1 MCGIAGFT
9 HKGRPAPEGRI
20 QAAVKCITHRGPDQ
34 QGVFESADVSLGAV
48 RLKIIDLSPLGN
60 QPMRS
65 DDGDT
70 TIVFNGEIYNHPEV
84 RAELEALGH
93 KFNSHCDTEVVLRA
107 FLQWD
112 TKCLEKLRGMFGL
125 AIWTESQKRLILARD
140 RMGIKP
146 VYFHRA
152 STQNGENV
160 YFGSELKSIFTHPE
174 IERNIDLVGVNCY
187 L

>member
-9 HKGRPAPEGRI
+9 HKGRPAPDGRI
-20 QAAVKCITHRGPDQ
+20 QAAAKCTPQRGPDQ

-60 QPMRS
+60 QPMRT
-65 DDGDT
+65 DDGNT
-70 TIVFNGEIYNHPEV
+70 TVVFNGEVYNHPEV

-93 KFNSHCDTEVVLRA
+93 KFKSHCDTEVVLRA

-112 TKCLEKLRGMFGL
+112 TKFLEKLRGMFGL
-125 AIWTESQKRLILARD
+125 AVWTESKKRLILARD

-152 STQNGENV
+152 PTQNGENI
-160 YFGSELKSIFTHPE
+160 YFGSEL
-174 IERNIDLVGVNCY
+174 
-187 L
+187 